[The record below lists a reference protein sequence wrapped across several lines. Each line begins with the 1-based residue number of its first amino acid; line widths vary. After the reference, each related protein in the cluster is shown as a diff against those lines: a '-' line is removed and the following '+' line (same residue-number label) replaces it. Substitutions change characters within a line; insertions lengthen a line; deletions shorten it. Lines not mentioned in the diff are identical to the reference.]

1 MAKAQTFADKA
12 AKLAR
17 KHEQT
22 VICPDTNK
30 ETRLI
35 NVRMVETVKSENG
48 SYKFSDRNVRVYEST
63 YKPFKK

>member
-35 NVRMVETVKSENG
+35 NVRFVETVKSENG
-48 SYKFSDRNVRVYEST
+48 TYKFSDRNIRVYEST
-63 YKPFKK
+63 YKPYKK